1 MTEHESIQAML
12 ALTAADALDPGEL
25 RRVQQH
31 AGSCEI
37 CRGELHAWSIYAR
50 GLPKLPQP
58 VAPEGLLERT
68 RARIIEQR
76 EAAAA
81 RRHENVML
89 AGLVVFG
96 WAASLTTWTLVRV
109 LIGGTLDVLGVNLLS
124 GVSWTLLS
132 TVFVWMTAAAAAAM
146 LGRSNEHRRLYEPVS

>member
-31 AGSCEI
+31 AAGCEI
-37 CRGELHAWSIYAR
+37 CRRELQAWSLYAQ

-58 VAPEGLLERT
+58 ITPDGLMERT

-76 EAAAA
+76 AASAA
-81 RRHENVML
+81 RRHENLVL
-89 AGLVVFG
+89 AALVVFG
-96 WAASLTTWTLVRV
+96 WGASLTTWTVVRV
-109 LIGGTLDVLGVNLLS
+109 LTGGSLYLFGANLVS
-124 GVSWTLLS
+124 GVTWSLLS
-132 TVFVWMTAAAAAAM
+132 TAVVWMTAAVAAAM
-146 LGRSNEHRRLYEPVS
+146 LGRRMEFKEAYEPVS